1 MNQNK
6 RRVSP
11 WVWGILA
18 VIAVVVIFFIS
29 TYNSLAKS
37 SQDVDSQWAQV
48 ENQMQRRYDLIP
60 NLVNSV
66 KGSMGQEQKVFGD
79 IAKARTSYGNAKSNQ
94 EKMDANGQLDQSVG
108 TLINV
113 IGENYPTLGSNANV
127 QTLMTQLE
135 GTENRIATERK
146 RYNDA
151 VSTYNKTVVGFPK
164 NIVANMMGLGSK
176 TYFKAVDEAKT
187 APTVDFGNTTSTT
200 SSSSAALILPQSMR
214 VI

>member
-94 EKMDANGQLDQSVG
+94 EKKWM
-108 TLINV
+108 
-113 IGENYPTLGSNANV
+113 
-127 QTLMTQLE
+127 LMVNWTNLLE
-135 GTENRIATERK
+135 H
-146 RYNDA
+146 
-151 VSTYNKTVVGFPK
+151 
-164 NIVANMMGLGSK
+164 
-176 TYFKAVDEAKT
+176 
-187 APTVDFGNTTSTT
+187 
-200 SSSSAALILPQSMR
+200 
-214 VI
+214 